1 MEREL
6 LTPEEYTK
14 QRKSMGCVAVARR
27 IHMMLAHKPH
37 VQCVLDDVAFLQSK
51 LIEWRID
58 GDTPYG
64 KAAKQLVLAAISE
77 AARDERLTFTET
89 AGTMVGVYH
98 CGLE

>member
-1 MEREL
+1 LEREL
-6 LTPEEYTK
+6 LTQEEYAK

-37 VQCVLDDVAFLQSK
+37 VQCVLDDVAFLQAK

-77 AARDERLTFTET
+77 AARDDRLTFTEAQE
-89 AGTMVGVYH
+89 AG
-98 CGLE
+98 